1 MSEAGTPATEAA
13 RIILE
18 GGAVHV
24 RTDGEPFFFSSGWA
38 SPVFIDLKRL
48 ISDPDARGRL
58 IELMLDGI
66 STAYGD
72 AFEQV
77 AGCELAG
84 VPFATLT
91 AHRLDLPLVIALK
104 QARGFDRLSQCEGTF
119 DPGAKTLLVDDLTTD
134 GKTKANFKAALERA
148 QANVVGIYV
157 ILNYGIFPSPGYRV
171 AHESRGYHSRS
182 GAGGRSRCQGPR
194 RNQDLRSRRTP
205 MVPPAWRDQGEL
217 GPLRRPWAFV
227 HLMDE
232 VVSHLFSEGRACCDV
247 GRVVPEVVRLVGIV
261 REVIELA
268 PVLIRVD
275 GVAPVLAGQ
284 CANARCAIE
293 AETRHAVVVFDQDG
307 VVRRCRARF
316 KVRQETLALCSE
328 EGAHTGTLKN
338 SER

>member
-1 MSEAGTPATEAA
+1 MSEAGTPAADAA
-13 RIILE
+13 RVILD

-38 SPVFIDLKRL
+38 SPVFIDLKCL

-119 DPGAKTLLVDDLTTD
+119 DPGARTLLVDDLTTD

-157 ILNYGIFPSPGYRV
+157 ILNYGIFPTAPEIASLTSLADIIRAAEQGGGLNVKALAEIKAFAQDAPRW
-171 AHESRGYHSRS
+171 SRLHGGI
-182 GAGGRSRCQGPR
+182 GAS
-194 RNQDLRSRRTP
+194 
-205 MVPPAWRDQGEL
+205 
-217 GPLRRPWAFV
+217 
-227 HLMDE
+227 
-232 VVSHLFSEGRACCDV
+232 
-247 GRVVPEVVRLVGIV
+247 
-261 REVIELA
+261 
-268 PVLIRVD
+268 
-275 GVAPVLAGQ
+275 
-284 CANARCAIE
+284 
-293 AETRHAVVVFDQDG
+293 
-307 VVRRCRARF
+307 
-316 KVRQETLALCSE
+316 
-328 EGAHTGTLKN
+328 
-338 SER
+338 

>member
-1 MSEAGTPATEAA
+1 MSEAGTPAADAA
-13 RIILE
+13 RVILD

-38 SPVFIDLKRL
+38 SPVFIDLKCL

-157 ILNYGIFPSPGYRV
+157 ILNYGIFPTAPDIASLTSLADIIR
-171 AHESRGYHSRS
+171 AAEH
-182 GAGGRSRCQGPR
+182 
-194 RNQDLRSRRTP
+194 
-205 MVPPAWRDQGEL
+205 GE
-217 GPLRRPWAFV
+217 A
-227 HLMDE
+227 
-232 VVSHLFSEGRACCDV
+232 S
-247 GRVVPEVVRLVGIV
+247 
-261 REVIELA
+261 
-268 PVLIRVD
+268 
-275 GVAPVLAGQ
+275 
-284 CANARCAIE
+284 
-293 AETRHAVVVFDQDG
+293 T
-307 VVRRCRARF
+307 
-316 KVRQETLALCSE
+316 
-328 EGAHTGTLKN
+328 
-338 SER
+338 